1 MPAGGSTCKN
11 EGQSAMKSR
20 SFAKR
25 ASTLGTILGA
35 ALFASSCTTQP
46 SIGPNTVTGLPGH
59 LDGGAGQVLRF
70 CEKLHDSGDLRTA
83 AGMCERAHHLD
94 PSRPEPLLELASIL
108 GDMGETELS
117 MQAYNKVLQFAPDNG
132 PAHYG
137 LGRIYLDQGQHDLA
151 LAEFK
156 SALTVDPMN
165 ARLYSA
171 VGISNGLLGDHVEAQ
186 RVFRQGLQVA
196 PKDAALRNNLALSL
210 VQAGRYD
217 EGMTILAELTREPGA
232 DLATRDNLQMA
243 QGLAAAAE
251 AEAALAEARA
261 KAEAEAMAQAEMEA
275 KAKAEAMAQVES
287 QKAEI
292 APEKPAIQLSY
303 DSRSWPMDGPGDQ
316 GSIPIDPPFA
326 GATAEASQEPAQ
338 PITPERLAQS
348 GTPLRAVPKPL
359 PGPLPGPLAGP
370 TPLAGAMS
378 VPGDKK
384 SSVAMTPRRE
394 MGPQTARAPETGTS
408 DADAGTSD
416 MRTTPAMTAKP
427 APTSGPAST
436 SPQMAQ
442 PAPTGESYAVQFA
455 SYTSEERAWRGWDVL
470 QGAATDLLS
479 GIEPNVERTE
489 LGEGKGTVFRLR
501 TRPSGKAGAESLC
514 NALVAQGIECLVV
527 RSGPQ
532 MADRSA
538 SSDPATL

>member
-1 MPAGGSTCKN
+1 MPTGCSACKN
-11 EGQSAMKSR
+11 KGQSAMKSR
-20 SFAKR
+20 SFARR
-25 ASTLGTILGA
+25 AFTLGTVMGA

-59 LDGGAGQVLRF
+59 LDGGTGQVLRF

-83 AGMCERAHHLD
+83 AAMCERAHQLD
-94 PSRPEPLLELASIL
+94 PTRPEPLLELASIL

-117 MQAYNKVLQFAPDNG
+117 MQAYNKVLQFMPDNG

-156 SALTVDPMN
+156 AALAVDPMN

-171 VGISNGLLGDHVEAQ
+171 VGIGNGLLGDHVEAQ

-196 PKDAALRNNLALSL
+196 PKDPALRNNLALSL
-210 VQAGRYD
+210 IQAGRYD

-261 KAEAEAMAQAEMEA
+261 KAEAEAMAEAEREA
-275 KAKAEAMAQVES
+275 KAKAEAMA
-287 QKAEI
+287 KAEM
-292 APEKPAIQLSY
+292 ATKDTATEVAALQLTY
-303 DSRSWPMDGPGDQ
+303 DSRNWPMDGPGDR
-316 GSIPIDPPFA
+316 GMTPTDPPFVS
-326 GATAEASQEPAQ
+326 ATAEASQEPEQ

-348 GTPLRAVPKPL
+348 GTPLREVPK
-359 PGPLPGPLAGP
+359 PLPGPLAGP

-378 VPGDKK
+378 VPGGSK

-394 MGPQTARAPETGTS
+394 MGPQTARVADSGTS
-408 DADAGTSD
+408 DADMGPSD
-416 MRTTPAMTAKP
+416 MGTNPAMVGK
-427 APTSGPAST
+427 SVQKHSQASAM
-436 SPQMAQ
+436 PKQAQ
-442 PAPTGESYAVQFA
+442 PAQKDDTYAVQFA

-479 GIEPNVERTE
+479 GIEPNVQRTE

-501 TRPSGKAGAESLC
+501 TRPSGKASAESLC

-532 MADRSA
+532 MAESN
-538 SSDPATL
+538 SSSHPATL

>member
-1 MPAGGSTCKN
+1 MAAGGSACKKK
-11 EGQSAMKSR
+11 GQSAMKSR

-25 ASTLGTILGA
+25 ASTLGTVVGA

-83 AGMCERAHHLD
+83 AGMCERAHLLD
-94 PSRPEPLLELASIL
+94 PTRPEPLLELASIL
-108 GDMGETELS
+108 GDLGETELS

-156 SALTVDPMN
+156 AALTANPKD

-196 PKDAALRNNLALSL
+196 PQDPALRNNLALSL
-210 VQAGRYD
+210 VQAGRYA
-217 EGMTILAELTREPGA
+217 EGMTILSELSREPGA

-275 KAKAEAMAQVES
+275 KAKAEAMAKAET
-287 QKAEI
+287 QKADAATKE
-292 APEKPAIQLSY
+292 PAIQVSF

-316 GSIPIDPPFA
+316 GTTPIDRPFVE
-326 GATAEASQEPAQ
+326 ATAEASPEPAT

-348 GTPLRAVPKPL
+348 GTPLRSIPK
-359 PGPLPGPLAGP
+359 PLPGPLAGP

-384 SSVAMTPRRE
+384 PSVAMTPRRE
-394 MGPQTARAPETGTS
+394 MGPQTARAPEPGTS
-408 DADAGTSD
+408 DADTGTTN
-416 MRTTPAMTAKP
+416 MGTNPAMTPKA
-427 APTSGPAST
+427 APKSGPAPV
-436 SPQMAQ
+436 SPQTAQ

-470 QGAATDLLS
+470 QGSATNLLS

-489 LGEGKGTVFRLR
+489 LGEGKGTVYRLR
-501 TRPSGKAGAESLC
+501 TRPSGKASAESLC

-532 MADRSA
+532 MADSSK